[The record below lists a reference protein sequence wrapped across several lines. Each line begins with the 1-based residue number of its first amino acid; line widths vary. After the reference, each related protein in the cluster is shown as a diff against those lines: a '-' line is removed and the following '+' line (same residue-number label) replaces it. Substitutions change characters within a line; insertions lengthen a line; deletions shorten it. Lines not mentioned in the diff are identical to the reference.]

1 MIASLRGTVTHTTT
15 GRLVVDVAG
24 IGICVACLPQLALTA
39 GHGEVVSLHTTLVVR
54 EDSLTVYGFGDADQ
68 RDAFEAVQMVAGVGP
83 RTALALLAT
92 LSPDELRRAVASED
106 LPTLVKVPG
115 IGRKG
120 AQRLVL
126 ELKDR
131 LGPAPDAGGQP
142 VAEGW
147 EDPVRSGLESL
158 GWSRREADGAIASVA
173 HLAAAGGEPDVPA
186 LLRAALRSLDR
197 A

>member
-15 GRLVVDVAG
+15 GRLVVDVGGVG
-24 IGICVACLPQLALTA
+24 IAVTCLPHVAMTSRA
-39 GHGEVVSLHTTLVVR
+39 GDVIDLHTTLVVR

-68 RDAFEAVQMVAGVGP
+68 RDAFEAVQMVSGVGP

-92 LSPDELRRAVASED
+92 LSPDELRRAVAKDD
-106 LPTLVKVPG
+106 LATLVRVPG

-131 LGPAPDAGGQP
+131 LGPAPAGEGEGDAE
-142 VAEGW
+142 AW
-147 EDPVRSGLESL
+147 EESVRSGLESL
-158 GWSRREADGAIASVA
+158 GWSRREADGAVA
-173 HLAAAGGEPDVPA
+173 AVAPLAAQSDPPDVA
-186 LLRAALRSLDR
+186 ELLRSALRTLDR